1 MDVRAG
7 VGLTDMGSEAMDYVK
22 VFASIVAA
30 NYPERLYRSVF
41 IKQTTMLSAS
51 SNLRLVWWST

>member
-51 SNLRLVWWST
+51 SNLRLVWWSK